1 MNESTFPYVGIASFF
16 KAPYVRRPT
25 RADGDVA
32 VLGVPFDEAT
42 TSRPGTRYGPRAIRE
57 ASTMWAYRSGADALY
72 DGEAGAYALGGV
84 RFVDAGDVELGPTW
98 PEERRI
104 TAISERVRP
113 LLAAGL
119 LPLVLGGDH
128 SITYPVLAAYGERR
142 PHLVQLDTH
151 MDYWDE
157 EGGMRYTHASP
168 IIRAHEEGLVSGVS
182 QYGIRGLHTDR
193 DNIELAAARGVRTFW
208 CEQAKRTPVEDL
220 VAHIEP
226 GRPVYITLDID
237 ALDPAIAPGTG
248 TPEPGGFSYYEAKAL
263 LRAVAQRGRLIG
275 MDVVEVSPPYD
286 GPGQLTAMH
295 ATRLI
300 FDTIGAALPSTDF
313 GDAAEATGV
322 LLDTQN
328 PTAE

>member
-1 MNESTFPYVGIASFF
+1 MDESSFPYVGIASFF
-16 KAPYVRRPT
+16 KAPYVRQPT
-25 RADGDVA
+25 RADGEVA

-57 ASTMWAYRSGADALY
+57 ASTLWAYRSGSDALY
-72 DGEAGAYALGGV
+72 DGESGSHLLGGV
-84 RFVDAGDVELGPTW
+84 RFVDVGDVGLGPTW

-104 TAISERVRP
+104 AAISDRVRP

-119 LPLVLGGDH
+119 LPVILGGDH
-128 SITYPVLAAYGERR
+128 SITYPVLAAYGELK

-168 IIRAHEEGLVSGVS
+168 IIRVHEEGLVSGVS
-182 QYGIRGLHTDR
+182 QYGIRGLHTQR
-193 DNIELAAARGVRTFW
+193 DNIELARARGVHTFW
-208 CEQAKRTPVEDL
+208 CEQAKGTPVEEL
-220 VAHIEP
+220 VAHIGP
-226 GRPVYITLDID
+226 GSPVYITLDID

-263 LRAVAQRGRLIG
+263 LRAAARRGRVVG

-286 GPGQLTAMH
+286 GPGQLTALH

-300 FDTIGAALPSTDF
+300 LDTIGAALPSTGF
-313 GDAAEATGV
+313 GSAGHETTEASETPR
-322 LLDTQN
+322 T
-328 PTAE
+328 P